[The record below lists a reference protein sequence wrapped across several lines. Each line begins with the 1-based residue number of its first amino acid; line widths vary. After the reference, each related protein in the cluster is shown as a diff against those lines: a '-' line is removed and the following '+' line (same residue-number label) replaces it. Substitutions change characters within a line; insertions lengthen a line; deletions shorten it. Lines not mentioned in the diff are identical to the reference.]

1 MGKSHLH
8 LRDELAPNVPE
19 GKDLICFIL
28 RERENERERDI
39 YIYIHICQKMDIKSP
54 TSHEENSIP
63 FLAGL
68 ASG

>member
-39 YIYIHICQKMDIKSP
+39 YIYSYMSKNGYKIS
-54 TSHEENSIP
+54 NIP
-63 FLAGL
+63 
-68 ASG
+68 